1 MSANERFQE
10 DVQQTKADFS
20 QLKSE
25 VKAGLNESR
34 AKDDAA
40 FRIVGADTKT
50 QLAKLQA
57 QLAAIKASVAT
68 KTGGASDIVQAELDK
83 IDSQIALSQAAM
95 DEYYTRRDAGEAG
108 LI

>member
-25 VKAGLNESR
+25 IKGGVDVSR
-34 AKDDAA
+34 AKDEAA
-40 FRIVGADTKT
+40 FRVAGADAKT

-57 QLAAIKASVAT
+57 QRADLKATIVS
-68 KTGGASDIVQAELDK
+68 KTGDARDVVQAELDR
-83 IDSQIALSQAAM
+83 IDSQIALAQAAM